1 MEQDK
6 RWQGGYTIAHF
17 ECNTNGPERYWAADM
32 RVCKDDGKEYVVINE
47 PFSERLM
54 WFNADETGMVEARH
68 AYSSIVGLA
77 LCDTN
82 PDSVKIG
89 RIGSSRSR

>member
-32 RVCKDDGKEYVVINE
+32 RVCEDGGKKYVVINE

-54 WFNADETGMVEARH
+54 WFDADKAGMVEARNAFMH
-68 AYSSIVGLA
+68 IVGIA
-77 LCDTN
+77 MCDA
-82 PDSVKIG
+82 DKEK
-89 RIGSSRSR
+89 